1 MKNDG
6 RKIKQ
11 CKQRGEWA
19 ELRFMARASEHGL
32 CVSKPWGDSSRYDFA
47 VESGGRFLRVQVK
60 STTYKKRRSYVCHFD
75 PKKPYTKGQIDFLAA
90 YIVPED
96 VWYIVPVEL
105 QSRPICNLIL
115 SPHLAVSKYGAYK
128 EAWDLLLGG

>member
-1 MKNDG
+1 
-6 RKIKQ
+6 
-11 CKQRGEWA
+11 
-19 ELRFMARASEHGL
+19 MARASEHGL

-60 STTYKKRRSYVCHFD
+60 STTFKRRHSYVCHFD
-75 PKKPYTKGQIDFLAA
+75 WKKPYTKGQIDFLAA

-96 VWYIVPVEL
+96 VWYILPVGL
-105 QSRPICNLIL
+105 RLRPTCNLIL
-115 SPHLAVSKYGAYK
+115 SPHLEASKYGAYK